1 MKKRLISILLCGVLV
16 LSMAACGSKEGTK
29 KEEAKTEETTKGN
42 SGEATDKKYGLDM
55 DSIVV
60 AISSGYEPFCFDKDN
75 ELLHTATFRGHQGRV
90 LRPDRAILSGQS

>member
-1 MKKRLISILLCGVLV
+1 MKKRLISILLCGALV

-75 ELLHTATFRGHQGRV
+75 ELQGYDVDMWKEFEERTGIKV
-90 LRPDRAILSGQS
+90 KW

>member
-1 MKKRLISILLCGVLV
+1 MKKRLISILLCGALV

-60 AISSGYEPFCFDKDN
+60 AISSGYEPFCFTRIMN
-75 ELLHTATFRGHQGRV
+75 FRDMMLICGKNLKKEQ
-90 LRPDRAILSGQS
+90 ASK